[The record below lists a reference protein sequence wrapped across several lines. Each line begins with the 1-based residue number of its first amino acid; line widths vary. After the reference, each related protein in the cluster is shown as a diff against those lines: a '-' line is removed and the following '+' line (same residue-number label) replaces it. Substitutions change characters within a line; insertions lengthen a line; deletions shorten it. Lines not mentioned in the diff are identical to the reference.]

1 VPVIGIAA
9 HQSAASQAAPGVLGF
24 LVVAGMGVI
33 LFFVFRSMARHLRK
47 VSVTTLPAGAA
58 PSGAAPVG
66 TGPAGLVST
75 GAAASDQRANA
86 PAVDGPAVSGTVI
99 SGTVVDG
106 TADSSGD
113 TQDGGPATRS

>member
-47 VSVTTLPAGAA
+47 ISVTTLPAGTA

-86 PAVDGPAVSGTVI
+86 PAVDGPPVSGTVI

-113 TQDGGPATRS
+113 TQDGRPATRS